1 MTLNEE
7 SGKHMLCIPIMTE
20 TNEEALRQM
29 PLCLAMADLVELRID
44 AIRNVDLPSLLSSP
58 GGKVVV
64 TNRKRDEGGRYSGN
78 EEERVALL
86 CEAVALKADFVDIEL
101 STDLQLISL
110 LVETIKKHGGL
121 TQLIVSYH
129 NFIATPHMDE
139 LYRIC
144 DESYRC
150 GADIVK
156 VVTYARSMEDNLT
169 ILNLICTIQRQ
180 NRSIIAFCMGE
191 TGKIS
196 RVVTPLF
203 GSFITFAA
211 RERGAESAPGQ
222 LTVNEMKEIFRIL
235 Q

>member
-1 MTLNEE
+1 MKD
-7 SGKHMLCIPIMTE
+7 SAQHMICIPIMTE
-20 TNEEALRQM
+20 TTEEALRQM
-29 PLCLAMADLVELRID
+29 PPCFAMADMVELRID
-44 AIRNVDLPSLLSSP
+44 AIRDIDLPSLLSSP

-64 TNRKRDEGGRYSGN
+64 TNRKRDEGGQFSGN
-78 EEERVALL
+78 EEERIALL
-86 CEAVALKADFVDIEL
+86 CEAVSLKADFVDIEL
-101 STDLQLISL
+101 STDLQLISQ

-129 NFIATPHMDE
+129 NFIATPQMDE

-156 VVTYARSMEDNLT
+156 IVTYARSLDDNLM
-169 ILNLICTIQRQ
+169 ILNLICTIHRQ
-180 NRSIIAFCMGE
+180 NRNIIAFCMGE

-211 RERGAESAPGQ
+211 REKGAESAPGQ
-222 LTVNEMKEIFRIL
+222 LTVNEMKEIFRVL